1 MFPTESPGNHR
12 LEVTT
17 GQPQHMGSLSTEDSL
32 FFSVFR
38 HDSFTLHT
46 ACCLYNRCVSSVS
59 GAHLPRDTTISGT
72 SVSVA
77 AGV

>member
-32 FFSVFR
+32 YFYSLYS
-38 HDSFTLHT
+38 DTGLHT
-46 ACCLYNRCVSSVS
+46 APACCLYDLRVSSVS
-59 GAHLPRDTTISGT
+59 GAHLPQ
-72 SVSVA
+72 
-77 AGV
+77 